1 MFCIYYVVSAGAE
14 QNYRLK
20 LFRIILDHH
29 LGIDRDADISTGNKG
44 DWPAIVTA
52 FRNAGANPG
61 QTACDNSG
69 TLLPSSRCNEANH
82 IHVAF

>member
-1 MFCIYYVVSAGAE
+1 MLQVAQRYPFVVVSITGGSHSPNSDHYAGRA
-14 QNYRLK
+14 
-20 LFRIILDHH
+20 I
-29 LGIDRDADISTGNKG
+29 DISTGNKA

-52 FRNAGANPG
+52 FENAGANRG